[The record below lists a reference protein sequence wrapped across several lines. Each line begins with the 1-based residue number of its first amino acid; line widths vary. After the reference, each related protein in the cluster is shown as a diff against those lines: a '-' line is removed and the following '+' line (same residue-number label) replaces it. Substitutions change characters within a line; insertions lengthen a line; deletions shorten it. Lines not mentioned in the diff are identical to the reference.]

1 MNKEQ
6 PPFRVPNHHQHQKA
20 HELNLKT
27 PNSRQI
33 ELVIELDE
41 NNLRRTNSEPNLK
54 VKSALKDRLLEK
66 RNLQNPFQ
74 RPSKHSNNNTQAAK
88 MSPPPSQHPQLQA
101 FQKQQPQMLIP
112 SQLQKGYLLPGAK
125 HAPTHNDMRHNDQIM
140 AALAQAAALASAQQN
155 EQHLQQQLQYSNP
168 DFLSLHKQQL
178 AASALLSLSNS
189 QANIAEEQRAYNF
202 AATLRNLQQQQQN
215 SLSMNVS
222 DRIRRKAFFLENL
235 RILMFE
241 FTSI

>member
-1 MNKEQ
+1 VNKEQ
-6 PPFRVPNHHQHQKA
+6 PPFRVPNHHQQAQPHQHQKT
-20 HELNLKT
+20 HDLNLKT
-27 PNSRQI
+27 PNSHQI

-74 RPSKHSNNNTQAAK
+74 RPPKHNNNNNNTQAPK
-88 MSPPPSQHPQLQA
+88 ISPPPSQHPQLQA
-101 FQKQQPQMLIP
+101 FQKQQQQMLIP

-125 HAPTHNDMRHNDQIM
+125 HAPTHNDMRHKDQIM

-222 DRIRRKAFFLENL
+222 DIIRRKAFF
-235 RILMFE
+235 
-241 FTSI
+241 